1 MKVILC
7 QDIEK
12 IGRVGDTVEVSDGY
26 ARNYLIPRKLAVSV
40 QSATAEEIK
49 HHLAIIQRK
58 EAKRRAELES
68 MAKQLNAITIEFKM
82 RAGAEEKL
90 FGSVTSSMI
99 AEELKRMNF
108 DIDRKQIMLEEP
120 IKTLGI
126 FCVPVKL
133 GSGVTAE
140 VKVWVNQLT
149 DEATEAE
156 EGVTNNSD
164 AS

>member
-12 IGRVGDTVEVSDGY
+12 LGKVGDTVEVRDGY

-40 QSATAEEIK
+40 QSATAAEIK
-49 HHLAIIQRK
+49 HHLEIIQRK
-58 EAKRRAELES
+58 EAKRRAEFES

-82 RAGAEEKL
+82 RAGAEDKL
-90 FGSVTSSMI
+90 FGSVTSAMI
-99 AEELKRMNF
+99 AEELRKMNF
-108 DIDRKQIMLEEP
+108 NIDRKQIILEEP

-126 FCVPVKL
+126 FCVPIKL

-149 DEATEAE
+149 DEVSEPDEITADTGAE
-156 EGVTNNSD
+156 K
-164 AS
+164 